1 MKILIV
7 KLNATGD
14 VVRTTSLLHR
24 LHGQITWVTAKNNV
38 PLFDGLADNVRCVC
52 WGTDEVASTQGTA
65 FDLVL
70 NLEDEVDTARFVQRV
85 KYGRLFGAY
94 MDDAGQMRYT
104 DSAKAWFDLS
114 IISSHGRKRAD
125 EFKYQNRRSYQEL
138 VFEGLGF
145 RFAGEKYLLPSA
157 SLTDLRGDVAI
168 APVAGPVWPMKNWAY
183 YDQLKS
189 RLESMGYSVNLLP
202 RRDKLLDHIGDIR
215 GHRCLVGGDS
225 LPMHLALGVEVPC
238 VTIFNCTSPW
248 EIYDYGIQTQ
258 LVSPLLGE
266 FFYKRT
272 FDPRATTAIPLET
285 VLNAVLEKLGPR

>member
-1 MKILIV
+1 MNILIV

-14 VVRTTSLLHR
+14 VVRTTTLLHR
-24 LHGQITWVTAKNNV
+24 LQGKVTWVTAKNNV
-38 PLFDGLADNVRCVC
+38 ALFEGLAENVRCVC
-52 WGTDEVASTQGTA
+52 WGSDEIASLHGAA

-70 NLEDEVDTARFVQRV
+70 NLEDELDTARFVQRV
-85 KYGRLFGAY
+85 KTRQLFGAY
-94 MDDAGQMRYT
+94 VDDAGQMRYT
-104 DSAKAWFDLS
+104 DDAKGWFDLS

-125 EFKYQNRRSYQEL
+125 ELKYQNRRSYQEL

-145 RFAGEKYLLPSA
+145 RFAGERYVLPKA
-157 SLTDLRGDVAI
+157 PDTGLRGDVAI

-183 YDQLKS
+183 YDELKT
-189 RLESMGYSVNLLP
+189 RLGKLGHTVNVLP
-202 RRDKLLDHIGDIR
+202 RRDSLVQHIGDIR

-225 LPMHLALGVEVPC
+225 LPMHLALGVGVPC

-248 EIYDYGIQTQ
+248 EIHDYGLQTQ

-272 FDPRATTAIPLET
+272 FDVRATTAIPLQT
-285 VLNAVLEKLGPR
+285 VLDAVLTKL